1 MSELIYQKEDLPD
14 RFGAMTVKEL
24 RQGLRRGMFMIPF
37 IVIQV
42 LAVLAM
48 LAEFNMG
55 DVERFSDMTGVLNPA
70 LFFQSGPFWLVAGL
84 ICIIIMPLGGLA
96 LMGQELEE
104 GNHELLL
111 MTPLTRWRVVRG
123 KFLAMWG
130 LCLVTFFSLLPYM
143 IVRYFIGGIDAWRN
157 IVMAMTVVTASG
169 IICAGSIGASSFKT
183 NIGKITMMALFLGSM
198 MLSWL
203 APMFASHAQT
213 DGCGVIYHLNAFAYF
228 ACYVVFGLAL
238 ARSRI
243 RLVVH
248 HYEVKPSWMVIG
260 LLIFTPLVVSM
271 ATAMT
276 LGYGGFVGLIGMSLV
291 AWFADVTPK
300 APSWMLAPQVN
311 VPGQMHTQKTGTVT
325 LTPSVPQVSD
335 QPIDKPIEPKTMVFP
350 ENEDDIPS

>member
-1 MSELIYQKEDLPD
+1 
-14 RFGAMTVKEL
+14 MTVKEL
-24 RQGLRRGMFMIPF
+24 RQGMRRGMFIIPF

-55 DVERFSDMTGVLNPA
+55 DVEAAAKMTGVLAPV
-70 LFFQSGPFWLVAGL
+70 LFFESGPFWMVAGL
-84 ICIIIMPLGGLA
+84 ICILIMPLGGLA
-96 LMGQELEE
+96 LMGQELDE

-123 KFLAMWG
+123 KFLALWG
-130 LCLVTFFSLLPYM
+130 LCLVTFFSLLPYL

-157 IVMAMTVVTASG
+157 LVMVLTVVTGSG
-169 IICAGSIGASSFKT
+169 IISAGAIGASSFRS
-183 NIGKITMMALFLGSM
+183 NLGKISMMIMFLGSM

-203 APMFASHAQT
+203 APMLASYGQT
-213 DGCGVIYHLNAFAYF
+213 DGCGVVYHVNAFSYF
-228 ACYVVFGLAL
+228 ACYTVFGLAL

-260 LLIFTPLVVSM
+260 LLTFTPLVVSM

-276 LGYGGFVGLIGMSLV
+276 IGYGGFVGLIGMTLV
-291 AWFADVTPK
+291 AWFVDVTPK
-300 APSWMLAPQVN
+300 APKWMAVPEVN
-311 VPGQMHTQKTGTVT
+311 VPGSEAAVSAMPPPPQMRIAPGGAT
-325 LTPSVPQVSD
+325 LEQSKEFTRLASPIVESD
-335 QPIDKPIEPKTMVFP
+335 EDGSP
-350 ENEDDIPS
+350 EKVVNC

>member
-1 MSELIYQKEDLPD
+1 MLDGLLQVSELIYQKEDLPD
-14 RFGAMTVKEL
+14 RFGSMTVKEL

-37 IVIQV
+37 ILIQV
-42 LAVLAM
+42 LAVLSM

-157 IVMAMTVVTASG
+157 IVMAMTVVIASG

-183 NIGKITMMALFLGSM
+183 NIGKIAMIVLFMGSM

-203 APMFASHAQT
+203 APMLGSHAQT
-213 DGCGVIYHLNAFAYF
+213 DGCGVIYHLNAFAFF
-228 ACYVVFGLAL
+228 ACYAVFGLAL

-276 LGYGGFVGLIGMSLV
+276 LGYGGFVGLIGMALV

-300 APSWMLAPQVN
+300 APSWMAAPQVN
-311 VPGQMHTQKTGTVT
+311 VPGQMQD
-325 LTPSVPQVSD
+325 PSAVQVSD
-335 QPIDKPIEPKTMVFP
+335 EPIVAKTMVFP
-350 ENEDDIPS
+350 ENEDNTPS

>member
-1 MSELIYQKEDLPD
+1 MSELTYQKDDLPD

-24 RQGLRRGMFMIPF
+24 RQGLRRGMFIIPF

-42 LAVLAM
+42 LAVFAM

-55 DVERFSDMTGVLNPA
+55 DVEGFSDMTGMLNPA
-70 LFFQSGPFWLVAGL
+70 LFFTSGPFWLVAGF
-84 ICIIIMPLGGLA
+84 ICIVVMPLGGLA

-130 LCLVTFFSLLPYM
+130 LCLVTFVSLLPYL

-157 IVMAMTVVTASG
+157 LVMAMTVVTASG
-169 IICAGSIGASSFKT
+169 IICAGSIGSSAFKT
-183 NIGKITMMALFLGSM
+183 NLGKIAMIALFFGSM
-198 MLSWL
+198 VLSWL
-203 APMFASHAQT
+203 APMFGSHAVT
-213 DGCGVIYHLNAFAYF
+213 DGCGVIYHINAFSYF
-228 ACYVVFGLAL
+228 ACYTVFGLAL

-260 LLIFTPLVVSM
+260 LLIFTPLVASM

-276 LGYGGFVGLIGMSLV
+276 LGYGGFVGLIGMTLV
-291 AWFADVTPK
+291 AWYADVTPK
-300 APSWMLAPQVN
+300 APSWMPAPEVN
-311 VPGQMHTQKTGTVT
+311 VPGQQRPQPTGAAP
-325 LTPSVPQVSD
+325 LAIPSAVPQTDQDPATVST
-335 QPIDKPIEPKTMVFP
+335 EPKTMVFP
-350 ENEDDIPS
+350 D